1 MSEDERRRI
10 ARELHDHVEQTF
22 FAIGLT
28 ATSAL
33 QSTEDELEIAPRLAQ
48 ALTQVTQL
56 ATAGAEQ
63 LRTAIF
69 TLSHAEFAEAGLV
82 AALRQL
88 IMTFHTRTGIE
99 TDLVLTGQERPIPP
113 DVAEV
118 LHAVSRESLANVER
132 HAHAGAVVLGLHTG
146 PRFIRLTVQDDGTGG
161 SRLMLEHIEPGT
173 RNTRGG
179 SQPRRRFSGASSH
192 PFARAGRGVSRSAV
206 ARKIRVLIVDD
217 HELVRAGLRSLLQPE
232 ADIEIVGEVATGSQ
246 ALVQGRR
253 LRPDVVMLDARLP
266 DMPGPD
272 VCRGL
277 CEALPDTAV
286 AILTTFS
293 DDELVRHCVRAG
305 ARGYLLKE
313 IPRLDLAASIRA

>member
-1 MSEDERRRI
+1 MWSSVSEDERRRI

-33 QSTEDELEIAPRLAQ
+33 QSTEDELEIAPRLAE

-161 SRLMLEHIEPGT
+161 SRLMLEHIAHSSMRFGLRGMRDRVSRVRGT
-173 RNTRGG
+173 LVAGPSPDGG
-179 SQPRRRFSGASSH
+179 FQVRVRIPLH
-192 PFARAGRGVSRSAV
+192 ARA
-206 ARKIRVLIVDD
+206 
-217 HELVRAGLRSLLQPE
+217 
-232 ADIEIVGEVATGSQ
+232 
-246 ALVQGRR
+246 
-253 LRPDVVMLDARLP
+253 
-266 DMPGPD
+266 
-272 VCRGL
+272 
-277 CEALPDTAV
+277 
-286 AILTTFS
+286 
-293 DDELVRHCVRAG
+293 
-305 ARGYLLKE
+305 
-313 IPRLDLAASIRA
+313 AA

>member
-1 MSEDERRRI
+1 M
-10 ARELHDHVEQTF
+10 
-22 FAIGLT
+22 
-28 ATSAL
+28 
-33 QSTEDELEIAPRLAQ
+33 
-48 ALTQVTQL
+48 
-56 ATAGAEQ
+56 
-63 LRTAIF
+63 
-69 TLSHAEFAEAGLV
+69 
-82 AALRQL
+82 
-88 IMTFHTRTGIE
+88 
-99 TDLVLTGQERPIPP
+99 
-113 DVAEV
+113 
-118 LHAVSRESLANVER
+118 
-132 HAHAGAVVLGLHTG
+132 
-146 PRFIRLTVQDDGTGG
+146 
-161 SRLMLEHIEPGT
+161 
-173 RNTRGG
+173 
-179 SQPRRRFSGASSH
+179 
-192 PFARAGRGVSRSAV
+192 SRSAV

-313 IPRLDLAASIRA
+313 IPRLDLAASIRALAGGESIVDRKVLPQVMAVARQSAQLEDPERPLSERQLVILRLVADGLSNREIAEHLQLSELTVKSYIEDLLKQLGARNRVHAAILATRHGWL